1 MSDSSKRTVTIVIP
15 VFNGSPTITKLVTE
29 CIQSF
34 EEFFDLEIVL
44 INDCSED
51 NSYDVCL
58 CIQERYPSTITFLSL
73 SKNFGEHNAVMAGLH
88 HSNGDFVVTLDD
100 DGQNPPQE
108 ALNLINYAVKE
119 NLDVV
124 YSYYPKKKHNLV
136 RNLYSWLNGK
146 VANLMLRKPVG
157 LYLSSFRSMSRFT
170 VQEIIKYDLPYPY
183 VDGLILR
190 SISNIGALETKHK
203 SRISGKSGYTFKKL
217 FRLWL
222 NMFTNFSV
230 LPLRIASFLGFVFA
244 LLGMLIGVFTLYE
257 RFLNPN
263 LPVGWATIAV
273 LCSILG
279 GVQLMALGM
288 IGEYL
293 GRIFLGMNRQP
304 QFVVRELHSRNME
317 KFYK

>member
-136 RNLYSWLNGK
+136 RNLCSWLNGK

-190 SISNIGALETKHK
+190 SISKIGALETKHK
-203 SRISGKSGYTFKKL
+203 SRISGKSGYTFRKL
-217 FRLWL
+217 LRLWL

-304 QFVVRELHSRNME
+304 QFIVRELHSRNME
-317 KFYK
+317 KFHK

>member
-15 VFNGSPTITKLVTE
+15 VFNGSQTITKLVTE

-34 EEFFDLEIVL
+34 EEIFDLEIVL

-58 CIQERYPSTITFLSL
+58 SIQERYPSTITFLSL

-88 HSNGDFVVTLDD
+88 HSSGDFVVTLDD

-136 RNLYSWLNGK
+136 RNLCSWLNGK

-203 SRISGKSGYTFKKL
+203 SRISGKSGYTFRKL
-217 FRLWL
+217 LRLWL

-230 LPLRIASFLGFVFA
+230 LPLRVASFLGFVFA
-244 LLGMLIGVFTLYE
+244 LLGILIGVFTLYE

-279 GVQLMALGM
+279 GVQLMALGV

-304 QFVVRELHSRNME
+304 QFVVRELQIRNTE
-317 KFYK
+317 YFQK

>member
-1 MSDSSKRTVTIVIP
+1 MSDSNKRIVSIVIP
-15 VFNGSPTITKLVTE
+15 VFNGSQTITKLVTE

-51 NSYDVCL
+51 NSHDVCL
-58 CIQERYPSTITFLSL
+58 SIQDRYPSTITFLSL
-73 SKNFGEHNAVMAGLH
+73 SRNFGEHNAVMAGLH
-88 HSNGDFVVTLDD
+88 HASGDFVVTLDD

-108 ALNLINYAVKE
+108 ALTLINHAIKE

-124 YSYYPKKKHNLV
+124 YSSYPKKKHHLV
-136 RNLYSWLNGK
+136 RNLCSWLNGK

-157 LYLSSFRSMSRFT
+157 LYLSSFRSMSRFI

-190 SISNIGALETKHK
+190 STSNIGTLETKHK
-203 SRISGKSGYTFKKL
+203 SRISGKSGYTFRKL

-244 LLGMLIGVFTLYE
+244 LLGMLIGLFTLYE

-263 LPVGWATIAV
+263 LPVGWATISV

-288 IGEYL
+288 MGEYL

-304 QFVVRELHSRNME
+304 QFVVRELHFKNME
-317 KFYK
+317 NFHK

>member
-15 VFNGSPTITKLVTE
+15 VFNGSQTITKLVTE

-304 QFVVRELHSRNME
+304 QFIVRELHSRNME
-317 KFYK
+317 KFHK